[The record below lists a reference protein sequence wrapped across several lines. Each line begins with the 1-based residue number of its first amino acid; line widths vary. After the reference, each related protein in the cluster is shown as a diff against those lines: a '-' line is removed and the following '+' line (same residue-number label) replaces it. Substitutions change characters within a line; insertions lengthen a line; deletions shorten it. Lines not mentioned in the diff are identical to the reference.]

1 MNRQFI
7 TILGAFMLM
16 ASTVV
21 NAQDQRDPGFLS
33 DEDYPTSSRWIDAPA
48 TIDDPLFGG
57 DFIRYQWGKQ
67 QRVGKSLQD
76 AIRDQHFELDI
87 VIPFFANL
95 TGLEFSRD
103 KTPEIFLQI

>member
-33 DEDYPTSSRWIDAPA
+33 DDEYPTSIPCKKENSNYFCR
-48 TIDDPLFGG
+48 FRR
-57 DFIRYQWGKQ
+57 FI
-67 QRVGKSLQD
+67 
-76 AIRDQHFELDI
+76 I
-87 VIPFFANL
+87 NL
-95 TGLEFSRD
+95 Y
-103 KTPEIFLQI
+103 I